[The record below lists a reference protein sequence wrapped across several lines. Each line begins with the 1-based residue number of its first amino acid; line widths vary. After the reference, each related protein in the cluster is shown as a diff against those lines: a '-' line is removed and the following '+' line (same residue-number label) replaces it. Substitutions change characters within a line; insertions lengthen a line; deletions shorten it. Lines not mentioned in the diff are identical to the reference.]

1 MPARACSPGSL
12 EAEQEYPKSEDS
24 LDYITN
30 SMLVCATYK
39 GRVRDRKGGGNGRKP
54 LKEKRT

>member
-1 MPARACSPGSL
+1 MLARACNPGSL

-30 SMLVCATYK
+30 FMLVCDTYK
-39 GRVRDRKGGGNGRKP
+39 GRVRQEGRREW
-54 LKEKRT
+54 KEKRT